1 MAQQPSPIKLF
12 QIEEPDG
19 RPDDAEDGLGM
30 AVGIELSRLGGASV
44 AAAVGGNADWLVRP
58 EPGGIAGTLSET
70 AVAGLL
76 RDLRSLAEK
85 AVARPVTH
93 AVIRLD
99 GFDLADVA
107 VLRAAAAADIALLG
121 IRREGN
127 ALDAAVEAEDL
138 ASVLSH

>member
-19 RPDDAEDGLGM
+19 APDAEDGLGM
-30 AVGIELSRLGGASV
+30 AVGIELSRAGGASV
-44 AAAVGGNADWLVRP
+44 AAAVGGNAEYLVRP
-58 EPGGIAGTLSET
+58 EPGGVGGALTEK
-70 AVAGLL
+70 AAADLL

-99 GFDLADVA
+99 GFDLADGA
-107 VLRAAAAADIALLG
+107 LLRAAAAAGLALLG
-121 IRREGN
+121 IKRDGT
-127 ALDAAVEAEDL
+127 ALDAAIEAEDL
-138 ASVLSH
+138 AAFLSN